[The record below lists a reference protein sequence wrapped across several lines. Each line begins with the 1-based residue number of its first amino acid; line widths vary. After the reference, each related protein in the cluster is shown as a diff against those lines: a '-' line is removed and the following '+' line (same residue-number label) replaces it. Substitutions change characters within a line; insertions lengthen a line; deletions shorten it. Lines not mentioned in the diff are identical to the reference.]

1 MGPKTEFDRENV
13 MVRGLDCKLR
23 VRDCASRDGYRWH
36 GKPVLSFMLS
46 TIVVRTIIRT
56 IVRTTVPFHSS
67 RFLLPLFLT
76 RYTD

>member
-46 TIVVRTIIRT
+46 TTVVRT
-56 IVRTTVPFHSS
+56 IVRTAGPFHSS